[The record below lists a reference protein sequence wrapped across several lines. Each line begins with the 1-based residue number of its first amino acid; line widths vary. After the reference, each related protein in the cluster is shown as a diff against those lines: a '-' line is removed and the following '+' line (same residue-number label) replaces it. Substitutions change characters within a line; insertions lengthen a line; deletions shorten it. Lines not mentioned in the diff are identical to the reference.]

1 MTMLR
6 VRLNT
11 TIRATERRLARTVVS
26 TICLALLTVVS
37 CPAQDFSAKP
47 LRVVVG
53 FAPGGSN
60 DIVARVLAPR
70 VGTSL
75 GQQVIV
81 DNRPGANGIIAAEAV
96 AKSQADGYT
105 MILTGVS
112 TYVLNPLVYIKVPY
126 DTLRDFVPVTTVAVM
141 PQIMVA
147 HPGLPVKSLK
157 DIVALARRA
166 PNTLTGAS
174 PGIGGLSHLT
184 LELFKSLAKVDIE
197 HVAYKGTSPALAD
210 LVGGYVPLLVSD
222 LPAPLPLVKTGKLRA
237 IAVTGETR
245 SPLLPDVAT
254 AREQGF
260 PALQATNWLGVMVPV
275 RTAPATIARLHSA
288 LTAAVDAPESRERYT
303 SIGVDPLTSP
313 STAAFTTFVREEF
326 GRWEKVVHQA
336 GIQLQ
341 Q

>member
-11 TIRATERRLARTVVS
+11 TIRATERRLAGTVVS
-26 TICLALLTVVS
+26 TICLALLTAVS

-112 TYVLNPLVYIKVPY
+112 TYVLNPLVYIKVP
-126 DTLRDFVPVTTVAVM
+126 VP
-141 PQIMVA
+141 I
-147 HPGLPVKSLK
+147 LC
-157 DIVALARRA
+157 
-166 PNTLTGAS
+166 
-174 PGIGGLSHLT
+174 
-184 LELFKSLAKVDIE
+184 
-197 HVAYKGTSPALAD
+197 
-210 LVGGYVPLLVSD
+210 
-222 LPAPLPLVKTGKLRA
+222 A
-237 IAVTGETR
+237 I
-245 SPLLPDVAT
+245 SCL
-254 AREQGF
+254 
-260 PALQATNWLGVMVPV
+260 
-275 RTAPATIARLHSA
+275 
-288 LTAAVDAPESRERYT
+288 
-303 SIGVDPLTSP
+303 
-313 STAAFTTFVREEF
+313 
-326 GRWEKVVHQA
+326 
-336 GIQLQ
+336 
-341 Q
+341 